1 MLQSLTLI
9 FTKDSN
15 MPFIADDEVTTPP
28 KGFVPDEAPSSAP
41 SFTPDAPEEV
51 SKKPGIFSRIAD
63 FSNRSRKAYLD
74 FNVGVLKGAGS
85 TVMGIGELGSRGL
98 EAGYNQTIGRLTG
111 DKAYEGSQMARDVKQ
126 EYLTPEGTAQKV
138 GFGTEQIAEFLVPS
152 TAAAKSAQIAEG
164 VASKVASKLPKLAET
179 AKKAVP
185 YIDDAVKLVGQAGE
199 DVAKTVAQRG
209 KVDEEAA
216 KAGLYSAGGQLAG
229 DLIGKGLQAGAE
241 VVASRTIPSTIREL
255 AQDVKQARSLGRAV
269 LDTGTSLTRK
279 GLGEK
284 LGGKV
289 RQLATTVDGLVDDYV
304 QANPGVKTRATDV
317 AGSILS
323 SLDEGKITRDL
334 ELIPTEYAPAREA
347 IVKQIERLTDKYP
360 GDLDL
365 NQVQKLKKE
374 LGTGLE
380 KAYKI
385 ILERPIKI
393 DRYATMQFQK
403 TLKGIVDEAVP
414 AAKPLNKKLGDF
426 ITARDRLFAKGSY
439 SGYLTDIIAGTLGAG
454 SAGSLLENP
463 AEYVKNAAA
472 AILFKR
478 LGTSTLAKTA
488 SASILDD
495 VGKVLQN
502 PAVYQSI
509 RKALE
514 SKPEEKQ
521 TP

>member
-1 MLQSLTLI
+1 
-9 FTKDSN
+9 
-15 MPFIADDEVTTPP
+15 MPFIADDEVTTPA
-28 KGFVPDEAPSSAP
+28 KGFIPDPEP
-41 SFTPDAPEEV
+41 TKTTQDAPEEI

-85 TVMGIGELGSRGL
+85 TVMGLGELGSRGL

-111 DKAYEGSQMARDVKQ
+111 DKAYEGSEMARDVKQ

-138 GFGTEQIAEFLVPS
+138 GFGTEQLAEFLIPS
-152 TAAAKSAQIAEG
+152 GAAAKSARIAEG
-164 VASKVASKLPKLAET
+164 VAGKVASKLPKLAET

-199 DVAKTVAQRG
+199 DVAKTIAQRG

-241 VVASRTIPSTIREL
+241 VIASRTIPSTVTEL
-255 AQDVKQARSLGRAV
+255 ARDVKQARSLGRAV
-269 LDTGTSLTRK
+269 LDTGISITRK

-284 LGGKV
+284 LSGKV
-289 RQLATTVDGLVDDYV
+289 RQLATTVDGLVDDFV
-304 QANPGVKTRATDV
+304 QANPGVKTNATDV
-317 AGSILS
+317 ANKIMS
-323 SLDEGKITRDL
+323 SLDEGQITRDL
-334 ELIPTEYAPAREA
+334 ELIPTDYDPVRKA
-347 IVKQIERLTDKYP
+347 IGDQLERLVQKYP

-374 LGTGLE
+374 LGPGLE
-380 KAYKI
+380 KAYKA

-393 DRYATMQFQK
+393 DKYATKSFQES
-403 TLKGIVDEAVP
+403 LASIVEQAVP
-414 AAKPLNKKLGDF
+414 AVKPINKKLGDF
-426 ITARDRLFAKGSY
+426 ITSRDRLFAKGPH
-439 SGYLTDIIAGTLGAG
+439 SGYITDILAASLGAG
-454 SAGSLLENP
+454 SVGSLLENP
-463 AEYVKNAAA
+463 TEYMKNAAA
-472 AILFKR
+472 AILAKR

-521 TP
+521 AQ